1 MGSSL
6 PVWAALRALCYCAIW
21 PGRRGRLLKN
31 ESWGGAVR
39 IGRRRGVASS
49 TDRTSSAGRATAAGG
64 GRRAARGSR
73 QRRQRIVSAATVGVL
88 GAGLVLAGILYDGVA
103 TADVDLNDGGVWVTS
118 REHLRL
124 GRLNSQVQ
132 LLDGGLRS
140 EEHTLELQSRGQLVC
155 RLLLEKKKQHNKR

>member
-49 TDRTSSAGRATAAGG
+49 TDRTSSAGGPPSAGRATAAGG

-103 TADVDLNDGGVWVTS
+103 TADVDLDRKST
-118 REHLRL
+118 
-124 GRLNSQVQ
+124 RLNSSHVAI
-132 LLDGGLRS
+132 S
-140 EEHTLELQSRGQLVC
+140 Y
-155 RLLLEKKKQHNKR
+155 